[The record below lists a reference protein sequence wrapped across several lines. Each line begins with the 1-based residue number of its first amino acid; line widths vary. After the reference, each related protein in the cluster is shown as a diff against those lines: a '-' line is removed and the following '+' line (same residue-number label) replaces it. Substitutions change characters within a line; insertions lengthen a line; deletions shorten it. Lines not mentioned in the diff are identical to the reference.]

1 MRNLNTLAI
10 LLLSLAVAACSSI
23 ETRPADTAKFAAAN
37 FTYFTWRSQPL
48 TNSSQSG
55 DLLYVMDPIVRREVT
70 AALTA
75 KGYVLDPE
83 RAQFNVDYLQA
94 MGLREGVSSQDAS
107 GGIDPIPSV
116 RPNRQINQ
124 AMVDNANALAGVQTT
139 SNIAIQFNEVSN
151 QTEIWRV
158 IITKIVDDTN
168 NVDTQALERNIA
180 KAIDKGLRTLPD
192 AS

>member
-23 ETRPADTAKFAAAN
+23 ETRPADTTKFAAAN

-48 TNSSQSG
+48 TNTSQSG

-139 SNIAIQFNEVSN
+139 SNIAIQFNLSLCGIDFLLRLFCLYTFLLIGRSTNGHFNQVSYLFFVYN
-151 QTEIWRV
+151 FF
-158 IITKIVDDTN
+158 
-168 NVDTQALERNIA
+168 
-180 KAIDKGLRTLPD
+180 
-192 AS
+192 SHFF